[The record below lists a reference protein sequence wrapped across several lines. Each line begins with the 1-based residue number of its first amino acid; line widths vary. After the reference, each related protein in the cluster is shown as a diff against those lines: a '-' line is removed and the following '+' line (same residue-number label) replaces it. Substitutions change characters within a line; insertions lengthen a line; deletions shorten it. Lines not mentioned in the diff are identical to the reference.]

1 MIEKNKR
8 SKFLQQ
14 QLDDK
19 EFTNSFNFIKRIKGV
34 DSTAKLLLIEMC
46 NDLYMNGTVS
56 WKQST
61 YADRLGLTR
70 QQISNWFKK
79 FVKLEILL
87 PDPSNKQGSKQNKY
101 SVNHYNFK
109 KLSRH
114 VKPGI
119 HTFKAGDTQHVKPE
133 IQTCKEDF
141 TYNKDNKDN
150 KSLLSK
156 EEAFGASSLKEG
168 PKIALHKFN
177 INDLDI

>member
-1 MIEKNKR
+1 MIEKDKR
-8 SKFLQQ
+8 SKFLQK

-19 EFTNSFNFIKRIKGV
+19 EFSNSFNFIKKMKGV

-46 NDLYMNGTVS
+46 NDLYMNGDVT

-61 YADRLGLTR
+61 YADKLGLTR

-79 FVKLEILL
+79 FVTLQILL
-87 PDPSNKQGSKQNKY
+87 PHSSNKAGGKQNKY
-101 SVNHYNFK
+101 GINHNYFS
-109 KLSRH
+109 KLGKP
-114 VKPGI
+114 VKPSVP
-119 HTFKAGDTQHVKPE
+119 TCKAGDTLPVKPG

-156 EEAFGASSLKEG
+156 EGAFAAPPLKEG
-168 PKIALHKFN
+168 WELEFLTKI
-177 INDLDI
+177 DI